1 MRRVFAQE
9 LGTVGIPQRN
19 LDEFGEGLFKD
30 FQFFSTDVL
39 EKQVFVG
46 VFLGIF
52 RKEPE
57 IIVGIRH
64 HVGQGKLFFL
74 RKVYRQLHVVGRTF
88 VRHQPA
94 HVLLEEGLSPHHQ
107 VREYGLVGRVVTE
120 MLVARE
126 YIVHEGSTAAPVSQN
141 EYRVVFQRFVGQQL
155 LVTAFLQGGKGGK
168 QTAYGLGQAVF
179 AFVGRVDGSASG
191 NLLESFPVGSHQGID
206 R

>member
-1 MRRVFAQE
+1 MKINR
-9 LGTVGIPQRN
+9 
-19 LDEFGEGLFKD
+19 EGRLN
-30 FQFFSTDVL
+30 FSVSLYFTIISPPIFHPSLCVS
-39 EKQVFVG
+39 
-46 VFLGIF
+46 FLGFDNVECI
-52 RKEPE
+52 
-57 IIVGIRH
+57 
-64 HVGQGKLFFL
+64 LL
-74 RKVYRQLHVVGRTF
+74 CYRQLHVVGRTF

-191 NLLESFPVGSHQGID
+191 NLLESFPVGSTRVLIGNLLNSSNPMIFL
-206 R
+206 